1 MENTSQSERKKS
13 VLGAIAASKLSEM
26 LKNIDIS
33 SIKETTGGY
42 NARARILALFDMG
55 TFAETGAYIVRSE
68 PGEDPSEMFSG
79 VITGYGA
86 VNGRL
91 VYAFVQ
97 DSARMRGA
105 FDSTSAGKIAE
116 LIRLAARNGAP
127 VVGIFDSCG
136 ASIYEGARVLAAY
149 GEVMR
154 QINAVK
160 GTIPL
165 IALIPGVCGGGMAA
179 FASTFDFIL
188 TVSGQSDF
196 YVSSPFI
203 SGEAPSDG
211 TSVADIAV
219 ADEDELYP
227 RTRELLSYLP
237 SNCNEGARMSDA
249 PVFDRD
255 IPTEYLAPK
264 EYDARK
270 IVACLSDGDR
280 FISLGSGSVPE
291 LVSGLAY
298 VGGIACGVLAN
309 DPHEHSGMMTA
320 RACRRA
326 ARLVRFCD
334 SFGLPLIALAN
345 TAGACPD
352 EADSAGYAEAVA
364 GLYTALTISENAK
377 ISVVTGGAYGMGFTL
392 MASKSVGADIAFALP
407 DSCISPMSPEASVAF
422 AWNDRICDNDVTVTR
437 EQLEAEWRERLASPC
452 DAALCGQIDDIIPAD
467 ELRLRV
473 VSAVRMLAAKS
484 RSVPTP
490 RREGRRQK

>member
-1 MENTSQSERKKS
+1 
-13 VLGAIAASKLSEM
+13 
-26 LKNIDIS
+26 
-33 SIKETTGGY
+33 
-42 NARARILALFDMG
+42 
-55 TFAETGAYIVRSE
+55 
-68 PGEDPSEMFSG
+68 
-79 VITGYGA
+79 
-86 VNGRL
+86 
-91 VYAFVQ
+91 
-97 DSARMRGA
+97 
-105 FDSTSAGKIAE
+105 
-116 LIRLAARNGAP
+116 
-127 VVGIFDSCG
+127 
-136 ASIYEGARVLAAY
+136 
-149 GEVMR
+149 
-154 QINAVK
+154 
-160 GTIPL
+160 
-165 IALIPGVCGGGMAA
+165 
-179 FASTFDFIL
+179 
-188 TVSGQSDF
+188 
-196 YVSSPFI
+196 
-203 SGEAPSDG
+203 
-211 TSVADIAV
+211 
-219 ADEDELYP
+219 
-227 RTRELLSYLP
+227 
-237 SNCNEGARMSDA
+237 MSDA